1 MAQIQDGQWK
11 GYRGYAVL
19 GHLRICD
26 LFAGL
31 EVTEV
36 GAAGPWKPL
45 AISFNIL
52 QHPSILNVWILCS
65 CEAQPM
71 PTYQVPC
78 IVGL

>member
-52 QHPSILNVWILCS
+52 QHPSILKCLDPVFL
-65 CEAQPM
+65 
-71 PTYQVPC
+71 
-78 IVGL
+78 